1 MSLTRIIIYPTTK
14 NKSLD
19 DMGMY
24 FYGVEAD
31 CQDRDLEIN
40 VEPINM
46 MRVADLQESIIEDNV
61 CMNVNV
67 SILTRM
73 NAALSNQKPV
83 NTETKPRVNDARSAN
98 APLAKVINI
107 ADSFKLPAPS
117 QLNNSNN
124 SSVTAMNK
132 SASMQKEQKNP
143 LIEKIDALF
152 SDFVGMSHLKEE
164 VYRQASFIKIQ
175 QMRKEKNI
183 AVAASPSRHMV
194 FKGSP
199 GTGKTTVA
207 RVIADVYHELG
218 VLDTN
223 NVVETDRSGLIAEYL
238 GQTAVKTR
246 EVIESAIG
254 GVLFIDEAYSL
265 TEQSNDYGS
274 EAIDMLL
281 KMMEDHR
288 NNLVVIV
295 AGYGDEMDSFIAS
308 NPGLS
313 SRFNRYMDF
322 PDYSEEELWEILLKL
337 CKANSYIIQDQTQLK
352 SRMLKEFKLQKLQQ
366 GEYFGNARYVR
377 NLFEKAIENQSYRL
391 IMESATDYVSL
402 QALQQCDFLA
412 E

>member
-1 MSLTRIIIYPTTK
+1 
-14 NKSLD
+14 
-19 DMGMY
+19 MY
-24 FYGVEAD
+24 FYSVEAEF
-31 CQDRDLEIN
+31 QDRDLELN
-40 VEPINM
+40 EEPVNLVN
-46 MRVADLQESIIEDNV
+46 VADRQASIMEDNV

-73 NAALSNQKPV
+73 NAALSSQEPIKS
-83 NTETKPRVNDARSAN
+83 ETKPRVNDARSAD
-98 APLAKVINI
+98 APSAKVINI
-107 ADSFKLPAPS
+107 ADSFKVPVTSKTNNLP
-117 QLNNSNN
+117 
-124 SSVTAMNK
+124 VTTMTKA
-132 SASMQKEQKNP
+132 ATIQEEQKNP

-152 SDFVGMSHLKEE
+152 SDFVGMTHLKEE
-164 VYRQASFIKIQ
+164 VYRQASFIKVQ
-175 QMRKEKNI
+175 QMRKERNI

-207 RVIADVYHELG
+207 RVIADIYHELG

-265 TEQSNDYGS
+265 TEQSNEYGS
-274 EAIDMLL
+274 EAVDMLL

-288 NNLVVIV
+288 DNLVVIV
-295 AGYGDEMDSFIAS
+295 AGYGDEMDRFVAS
-308 NPGLS
+308 NPGLK
-313 SRFNRYMDF
+313 SRFNKYMNF

-337 CKANSYIIQDQTQLK
+337 CKANSYVIQDQTLLK
-352 SRMLKEFKLQKLQQ
+352 SSMMREFKRQKLQQ
-366 GEYFGNARYVR
+366 GGYFGNARYVR
-377 NLFEKAIENQSYRL
+377 NLFEGAIQNQSYRL
-391 IMESATDYVSL
+391 VRECVTDYVSL
-402 QALQQCDFLA
+402 QVLQHCDFLA

>member
-1 MSLTRIIIYPTTK
+1 MSLARTIIYSTTK

-31 CQDRDLEIN
+31 CQDRDLELN

-46 MRVADLQESIIEDNV
+46 MRVADRQATIIEDNV

-73 NAALSNQKPV
+73 NAALSNQEPV
-83 NTETKPRVNDARSAN
+83 KTGAKPRVNDARSAN

-107 ADSFKLPAPS
+107 ADSFKVPASS
-117 QLNNSNN
+117 QPNN

-132 SASMQKEQKNP
+132 SASMQMEQKNP

-194 FKGSP
+194 FKGNP

-238 GQTAVKTR
+238 GQTALKTR
-246 EVIESAIG
+246 EVIESALG
-254 GVLFIDEAYSL
+254 GVLFIDEAYSI
-265 TEQSNDYGS
+265 TEQSNEYGS
-274 EAIDMLL
+274 EAVDTLV

-288 NNLVVIV
+288 DNLVVIV
-295 AGYGDEMDSFIAS
+295 AGYGGEMDRFVAS
-308 NPGLS
+308 NPGLK
-313 SRFNRYMDF
+313 SRFNKYMDF
-322 PDYSEEELWEILLKL
+322 PDYSEDELWEILLKL
-337 CKANSYIIQDQTQLK
+337 CKTNSYIIQDQTLLK
-352 SRMLKEFKLQKLQQ
+352 SSMMKEFKRQKLQQ
-366 GEYFGNARYVR
+366 GGNFGNARYVR
-377 NLFEKAIENQSYRL
+377 NLFEKAIQNQSYRL
-391 IMESATDYVSL
+391 VRECATDYVSL
-402 QALQQCDFLA
+402 QVLQHCDFLA

>member
-1 MSLTRIIIYPTTK
+1 MSLARIIIYTTTK

-31 CQDRDLEIN
+31 CQDRNLEIN

-73 NAALSNQKPV
+73 NAALSNQEPV
-83 NTETKPRVNDARSAN
+83 KSETKPRLNDSRSAN

-107 ADSFKLPAPS
+107 AGSFKVPAFS

-132 SASMQKEQKNP
+132 SASMQKEQTNP
-143 LIEKIDALF
+143 LIEKIDTLF

-183 AVAASPSRHMV
+183 AVAVSPSRHMV

-207 RVIADVYHELG
+207 RVIANVYHELG
-218 VLDTN
+218 VLETN

-274 EAIDMLL
+274 EAVDMLL

-288 NNLVVIV
+288 DNLVVIV
-295 AGYGDEMDSFIAS
+295 AGYGDEMDNFIAS

-322 PDYSEEELWEILLKL
+322 PDYSEEELWNILLKL
-337 CKANSYIIQDQTQLK
+337 CKANSYIIQDQTLLK
-352 SRMLKEFKLQKLQQ
+352 SRMMKEFKLQKLQQ

-391 IMESATDYVSL
+391 IKESATDYVSL
-402 QALQQCDFLA
+402 QVLQPGDFFA
-412 E
+412 